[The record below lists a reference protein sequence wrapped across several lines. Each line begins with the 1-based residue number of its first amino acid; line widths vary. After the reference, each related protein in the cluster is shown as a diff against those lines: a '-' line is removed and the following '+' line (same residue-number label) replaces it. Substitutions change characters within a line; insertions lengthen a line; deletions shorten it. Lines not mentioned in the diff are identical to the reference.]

1 MKKIVRLTLIQT
13 GEQVVALGNG
23 RTEARKIDTNQ
34 SLPNN
39 MPLSAFVYE
48 VILNDGRI
56 LTVPGEKVVA
66 EWVERRSEKG

>member
-34 SLPNN
+34 FLPNN

-48 VILNDGRI
+48 VILNDGRMF
-56 LTVPGEKVVA
+56 TVPGERVVA
-66 EWVERRSEKG
+66 EWVERRSE